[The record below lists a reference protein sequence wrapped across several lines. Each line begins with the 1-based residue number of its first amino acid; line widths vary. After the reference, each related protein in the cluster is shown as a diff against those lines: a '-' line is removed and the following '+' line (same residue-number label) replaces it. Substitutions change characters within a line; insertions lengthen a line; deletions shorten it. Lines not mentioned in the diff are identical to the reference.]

1 MTTSKHTRISIFIVL
16 FLLSNL
22 LFLTPGK
29 CQKNY
34 LPGVVITLK
43 GDTLKGFIDYLNWE
57 KNPDKISF
65 KDSENAKEIEFN
77 PLTISEFSVRN
88 EVYVSAIVQAEDSHQ
103 LEYSPNQI
111 KESDFDPEIKI
122 RMDTIFLQAMFQG
135 TKNLYYSYD
144 KKGKPQFYIKQ
155 YPDFELLIYKKYLKN
170 NTDKINANTS
180 SPVSVY
186 RENKK
191 FIGQL
196 TLYLQ
201 DCPAIQ
207 QQTNKLEYDIKSLE
221 KLFKAY
227 YDCKKAEPDFKFT
240 SEKTKVDF
248 GVLAGISATQLV
260 MSCSD
265 PLLHKYVA
273 NVDYPVSVNFS
284 GGLLMDV
291 VLARNQRR
299 WSVYNELIISSFSV
313 SQHFE
318 EYISEEY
325 FSTIDTKIGFSHLK
339 VNSMLRYKYL
349 VKDKWFLFSNIGL
362 SIGRVIAEENSITI
376 NRTFYGP
383 PTVTEKELFPSSKTE
398 TGYLA
403 GIGGGFKK
411 YSFEARYEW
420 GDGVSGTS
428 SLASNTNRLYFLIG
442 YRF

>member
-1 MTTSKHTRISIFIVL
+1 MTTSKHTWVCIPIAL

-22 LFLTPGK
+22 LFLSNAR

-34 LPGVVITLK
+34 LPGIVITQK
-43 GDTLKGFIDYLNWE
+43 GDTLRGFIDYLNWE

-65 KDSENAKEIEFN
+65 KAPENTKEIEFN
-77 PLTISEFSVRN
+77 PLSISVFSVRN

-111 KESDFDPEIKI
+111 KESDYDPEIKI

-144 KKGKPQFYIKQ
+144 KKGKTQFYIKQ
-155 YPDFELLIYKKYLKN
+155 YPDFELLMYKKYLKN

-207 QQTNKLEYDIKSLE
+207 QQTNMLEYDIKSLE
-221 KLFKAY
+221 NLFKTY
-227 YDCKKAEPDFKFT
+227 YDCKKAEPAYKFT
-240 SEKTKVDF
+240 REKTKVDF
-248 GVLAGISATQLV
+248 GVLAGISATNLL
-260 MSCSD
+260 MSSSD
-265 PLLHKYVA
+265 KETYKYVA
-273 NVDYPVSVNFS
+273 NIDYPVSINFS
-284 GGLLMDV
+284 GGLIMDV
-291 VLARNQRR
+291 VLARNQQR

-318 EYISEEY
+318 EYINEEY

-398 TGYLA
+398 TGFLA
-403 GIGGGFKK
+403 GLGGGFRK
-411 YSFEARYEW
+411 YSFEARYER

-428 SLASNTNRLYFLIG
+428 SLASKTNRLYFLLG